1 MLYGGVNFQ
10 FVRSLWW
17 EVFIDAS
24 HQMVFKITTNKAIQ
38 VLRDFPF
45 NWETEISLFLLRIL
59 PAIIRKIK
67 KIDTNIVIWAS

>member
-24 HQMVFKITTNKAIQ
+24 HQVVFKIKTNKAIQ

-45 NWETEISLFLLRIL
+45 DGEIEISLSL
-59 PAIIRKIK
+59 
-67 KIDTNIVIWAS
+67 